1 MKNLIPLL
9 LLLAGYSATAQES
22 DTTIYDFVDSMPFAL
37 LNSCS
42 EEQHPDW
49 PEDSIKQC
57 ADLTLMQLVASN
69 IQYPIEARQQGI
81 EGTVVIGVVVE
92 PDSTLGEISILKDIG
107 SGCGAEAK
115 RILTEFGKAGLRWK
129 PGINKGKAVRT
140 RTAIPLKFKLQ
151 EAPPYLINAR
161 GDSVYTIIDSLPQF
175 KGGEDSLFSFVIN
188 KLQYPGSYKDSC
200 LCGIIEMA
208 MLVYPDGKVLIEN
221 QLDYSDLGL
230 DFQFEAI
237 RLGNR
242 TEGLWIPATHKGT
255 PVCTTYPIRVL
266 FKSPNSACKNTNE
279 AFDKAMLLANEAAEL
294 AANEQHEEAL
304 AKWNEAIELAPGNT
318 ELLYYRGN
326 TYFALDRRDEACEDY
341 TKIKQILGVT
351 WFESIG
357 KLLCSW

>member
-115 RILTEFGKAGLRWK
+115 RILIEFGKAGLRWK

-237 RLGNR
+237 PTGQPNR
-242 TEGLWIPATHKGT
+242 RSMDSRHPQRNPQFAQPTPSGSCLNRPIQPVKIRMRPSTMRCCWPMKRQNWQQMSSMRKHWQNGTKQLNWPPAIQSCFIIAEIPILHWTGGMK
-255 PVCTTYPIRVL
+255 PVRTIL
-266 FKSPNSACKNTNE
+266 KSS
-279 AFDKAMLLANEAAEL
+279 
-294 AANEQHEEAL
+294 
-304 AKWNEAIELAPGNT
+304 
-318 ELLYYRGN
+318 R
-326 TYFALDRRDEACEDY
+326 
-341 TKIKQILGVT
+341 
-351 WFESIG
+351 
-357 KLLCSW
+357 SWE